1 MPKLAR
7 PSKPALKQ
15 APKSNPEPESNLEIK
30 WTRTALGNLDAIAAY
45 IARGNPVRAGSFMG
59 QIKDKTRL
67 LAQFPAIGRPG
78 RVPGTRELV
87 VLENYVV
94 PYRVKDRVVQII
106 RVHHVARLWPKRL

>member
-15 APKSNPEPESNLEIK
+15 APKSNPEPELDLEIR
-30 WTRTALGNLDAIAAY
+30 WTRTALANLDAIAAH
-45 IARGNPVRAGSFMG
+45 IAQDNPVRAGSFIRE
-59 QIKDKTRL
+59 IKDKTRL

-78 RVPGTRELV
+78 RVTGTRELEV
-87 VLENYVV
+87 HENYVV
-94 PYRVKDRVVQII
+94 PYRVKDRVVQLI